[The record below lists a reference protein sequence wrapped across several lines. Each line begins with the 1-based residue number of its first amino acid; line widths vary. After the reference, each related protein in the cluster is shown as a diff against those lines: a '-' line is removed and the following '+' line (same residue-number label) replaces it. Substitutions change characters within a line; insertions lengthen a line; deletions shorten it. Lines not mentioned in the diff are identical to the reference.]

1 MMELFNL
8 MDKAAAA
15 ASRLVGQVSLP
26 VVRDLVTVQSSASAV
41 SAHLERAAALVSA
54 VALDRPGARRIS
66 RQVGLVMLAAADMQ
80 KHGQALVR
88 EAGALMAGSGNKLV
102 RALGKVV
109 NLRAVQS
116 LGGRLLGGRAAV
128 EAAPAAG
135 FLLELSPDDVTLQ
148 PFRFALDRAAFD
160 ELSRATEFG
169 IASQDRLT
177 RRPAAQAVG
186 KGSDKITLKGAIY
199 LARHGAGHVDRLREL
214 GEALQPLTV
223 TTGYGRN
230 LGRWYLASLQEEQA
244 YLFAD
249 GAPRKQTFT
258 LGLTRYGD
266 DYQNL

>member
-15 ASRLVGQVSLP
+15 ASRLAGQVSLP
-26 VVRDLVTVQSSASAV
+26 VVRDLVTVQSNASAV

-116 LGGRLLGGRAAV
+116 LGGRLLGGACSGGGGTGCRLLAGAV
-128 EAAPAAG
+128 AG
-135 FLLELSPDDVTLQ
+135 
-148 PFRFALDRAAFD
+148 
-160 ELSRATEFG
+160 
-169 IASQDRLT
+169 
-177 RRPAAQAVG
+177 
-186 KGSDKITLKGAIY
+186 
-199 LARHGAGHVDRLREL
+199 
-214 GEALQPLTV
+214 
-223 TTGYGRN
+223 
-230 LGRWYLASLQEEQA
+230 
-244 YLFAD
+244 
-249 GAPRKQTFT
+249 
-258 LGLTRYGD
+258 
-266 DYQNL
+266 